1 MPILFWKSVAQTLAG
16 PPMPT
21 EPNVAPFGCSFIQ
34 ATSSFRLFGGKPS
47 RATNT
52 IGADVSSVTGARS
65 FSRSNDR
72 L

>member
-1 MPILFWKSVAQTLAG
+1 
-16 PPMPT
+16 MPT
-21 EPNVAPFGCSFIQ
+21 EPNAAPFGCSFIQ
-34 ATSSFRLFGGKPS
+34 AISSFTLFGGKPL

-65 FSRSNDR
+65 FNRSNDR